1 MRGKVLP
8 TRAEFKSDRANLAKA
23 LTKRPHELFPASE
36 GYDRSTTSQIRKQ
49 FPEFKVAVVGLAGA
63 GKSTTLRWLLYYAG
77 AARKWRRQVTVGA
90 AGAASHTQRLNK
102 RAIGESPTSAS
113 FVAFDSAGDLRS
125 SCFFFRQLLLRFTP
139 SFGS

>member
-1 MRGKVLP
+1 MDVVQRAAKKVRPITAWEMRGKVLP

-23 LTKRPHELFPASE
+23 LTKRPYELFPASE

-77 AARKWRRQVTVGA
+77 AARKWRRQVTVGVRPHYVIPQTSKKNGLTA
-90 AGAASHTQRLNK
+90 TLNAVQLQR
-102 RAIGESPTSAS
+102 
-113 FVAFDSAGDLRS
+113 
-125 SCFFFRQLLLRFTP
+125 
-139 SFGS
+139 